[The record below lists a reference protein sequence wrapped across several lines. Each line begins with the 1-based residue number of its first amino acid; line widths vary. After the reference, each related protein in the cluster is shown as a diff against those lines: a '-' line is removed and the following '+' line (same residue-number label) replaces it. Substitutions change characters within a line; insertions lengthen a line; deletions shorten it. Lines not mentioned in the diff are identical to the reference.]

1 MGASPRDDHAVQIAA
16 CSVVTADDAVI
27 TSSTYEATLSENV
40 RMKLTHG
47 LDALKVVK

>member
-1 MGASPRDDHAVQIAA
+1 
-16 CSVVTADDAVI
+16 VTADDAVI

-47 LDALKVVK
+47 VDALKVVK